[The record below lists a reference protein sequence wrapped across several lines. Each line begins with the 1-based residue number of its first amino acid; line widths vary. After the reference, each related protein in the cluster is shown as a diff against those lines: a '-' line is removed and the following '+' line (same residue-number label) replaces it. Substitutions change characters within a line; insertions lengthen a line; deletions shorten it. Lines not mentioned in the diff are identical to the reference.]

1 LIARKIKKVMK
12 LTKEEDRDV
21 GGDGEDVAVVL
32 IGHGSTLPYNKE
44 VLKEF
49 GRRIEMRGIFKAVQV
64 AFMQLNSPSIEEAL
78 RTLAKNG
85 MKKIVAQPV
94 FLADGAHT
102 TKDIPEKLKEA
113 FEGAWEELGRDVTLI
128 YAKPIGVDERIVDV
142 LLDRV
147 KEAMEGERRKKQ

>member
-1 LIARKIKKVMK
+1 MK
-12 LTKEEDRDV
+12 LGKEEDRDI
-21 GGDGEDVAVVL
+21 GGDVDVEDVAVVL

-44 VLKEF
+44 VLEEF
-49 GRRIEMRGIFKAVQV
+49 RRRMELRGIFKAVRV

-78 RTLAKNG
+78 RTLAKAG

-102 TKDIPEKLKEA
+102 TEDIPEKLKVA
-113 FEGAWEELGRDVTLI
+113 FEGEWEEIGRDVELI

-147 KEAMEGERRKKQ
+147 KEAMEGGKGLKIKA